1 MSPAHT
7 AVPRTIRP
15 VKLAVFGSTGRTGRQ
30 VVDHALAAGHTVVA
44 VARRPDA
51 TTTEHPALR
60 IARGDVLDPPSI
72 RAAIAGVDAV
82 ISAFGPAND
91 KKPGTLIS
99 QGIANIVGACEGA
112 AVPKL
117 VFESGLMTT
126 DGEGLSF
133 FARMGVGLFRSL
145 NPKLYDDKV
154 IAEATIR
161 GSNLAWVIVRA
172 PSFADGAARGGYKHG
187 VSIGINPAKKLNH
200 ADVADFLVAC
210 AGEAAVDRTTQVIG
224 Y

>member
-15 VKLAVFGSTGRTGRQ
+15 MKLAVFGSTGRTGRQ

-51 TTTEHPALR
+51 ITTEHRALT
-60 IARGDVLDPPSI
+60 IARGDVLDSLSI
-72 RAAIAGVDAV
+72 RAGIAGVDAV

-91 KKPGTLIS
+91 KRPGTLIS
-99 QGIANIVGACEGA
+99 EGIANIVGACEEA

-133 FARMGVGLFRSL
+133 FARLGVGLFRSL
-145 NPKLYDDKV
+145 NRKLYDDKV
-154 IAEATIR
+154 VAEATIR

-172 PSFADGAARGGYKHG
+172 PSLADGPARGGYKHG
-187 VSIGINPAKKLNH
+187 VAIGINPAKKLNH

-210 AGEAAVDRTTQVIG
+210 AGDPAVDRTTQVIG